1 MKVVLKYL
9 SCTVS
14 VSASLPPIVFLC
26 PFRSLY
32 ECDVLTMV
40 YAQQARV
47 AGMFEE
53 ETMLDQETIV
63 DVPRYAQTERERF
76 VKYYKDFVF
85 RLMHDPRKNIF
96 PGFFIYFC
104 R

>member
-1 MKVVLKYL
+1 MKVVLKSTIHVPSL
-9 SCTVS
+9 
-14 VSASLPPIVFLC
+14 SLPLCLSSSFLC

-63 DVPRYAQTERERF
+63 DVPRYARAQR
-76 VKYYKDFVF
+76 
-85 RLMHDPRKNIF
+85 
-96 PGFFIYFC
+96 
-104 R
+104 